1 MNSVGLDRMGV
12 VVVFRRVLPKDME
25 KDPLLASV
33 AKAVGEVIEENNKKV
48 WDQIVR
54 ALDSRGEA

>member
-1 MNSVGLDRMGV
+1 MNSVGLDRRDVAM
-12 VVVFRRVLPKDME
+12 VFRRVLAKDLE

-33 AKAVGEVIEENNKKV
+33 ARAVGEVIEENNKKL

>member
-1 MNSVGLDRMGV
+1 MSSVGLDRRDV
-12 VVVFRRVLPKDME
+12 VTVFRRVLAKDLE

-33 AKAVGEVIEENNKKV
+33 ARAVGEVIEENNKKL